1 MSQLL
6 KSRYTLDEC
15 YTVLDIHPKT
25 FRAWLKEGGITPEH
39 SRADR
44 RIKFLTAAQ
53 VERLARLHDKPWPPT
68 ASTQEPVIR
77 PEAYKLLLEQLAEAD
92 QQAQQISTEHV
103 QLQASIAELRE
114 QQEATTRQLAAIE
127 QESREQAEKE
137 SQERAA
143 LQEQGQQ
150 TRAALDSFTT
160 SQQEAAA
167 HLDELVGAS
176 KQQQKLLEAMQ
187 ASQQEAA
194 ARLDTLAAESSEHA
208 EQLAQLTAE
217 MDKQGQR
224 QAQLSGRIDE
234 LQRQGEQAQHGM
246 QESLEQMQAHTQEQA
261 QEAEKR
267 LQAQFQAALTTLC
280 QQMLEE
286 LERRAQ
292 GIETEQARDVAALTA
307 QQEQLTSQI
316 ENATAKVETA
326 TTTALGGQQRIDK
339 AEHRLTSL
347 ETGRE
352 EEQAARA
359 SLAERITRLEAQA
372 ATGPEQPQTGRK
384 KISRRQAERP

>member
-1 MSQLL
+1 MIQPI

-92 QQAQQISTEHV
+92 QQAQQISTEHA
-103 QLQASIAELRE
+103 QLQAAITELRD
-114 QQEATTRQLAAIE
+114 QAEATTRQLAAIE
-127 QESREQAEKE
+127 QTAREQAENNTKAQAE
-137 SQERAA
+137 ELDRWQKTRAVLDILTTHYQELATASQEQR
-143 LQEQGQQ
+143 QQ
-150 TRAALDSFTT
+150 L
-160 SQQEAAA
+160 
-167 HLDELVGAS
+167 
-176 KQQQKLLEAMQ
+176 KAMQ

-194 ARLDTLAAESSEHA
+194 ACLDTLAAESSKHA
-208 EQLAQLTAE
+208 EQLTQLTAE

-224 QAQLSGRIDE
+224 YAQLAGRVDK
-234 LQRQGEQAQHGM
+234 LQRQGEQAQKDM

-267 LQAQFQAALTTLC
+267 LQAQFQAALTTLR

-307 QQEQLTSQI
+307 QQEQLIRQI
-316 ENATAKVETA
+316 EHATTKAEAA
-326 TTTALGGQQRIDK
+326 TTTAL
-339 AEHRLTSL
+339 HRLTSL

-352 EEQAARA
+352 QEQAVRA
-359 SLAERITRLEAQA
+359 SLAERVTRLEAQA
-372 ATGPEQPQTGRK
+372 AQVQQPQQGAVEQPEPAPKKSGRRPK
-384 KISRRQAERP
+384 QAECP